1 MIQKVLSGI
10 GGVEV
15 YGILSVAL
23 FFIVFLGVLIWALGL
38 RRPFL
43 DRMSRMPLEV
53 DETDHLSEAETLS
66 NFDRHE

>member
-38 RRPFL
+38 RRPYL
-43 DRMSRMPLEV
+43 DRMSRMPLEG
-53 DETDHLSEAETLS
+53 DEAGHRAGAETRS
-66 NFDRHE
+66 NFDHHE